1 MSQSFAGKCMDRM
14 MLFSSNVVSD
24 TFCFLNFEE
33 SFVCEREKARAIP
46 RERGRN
52 RKRDKRIGEKKE
64 NKT

>member
-33 SFVCEREKARAIP
+33 SFVRERE
-46 RERGRN
+46 RERR
-52 RKRDKRIGEKKE
+52 RETYREKEGEIEREIKG
-64 NKT
+64 